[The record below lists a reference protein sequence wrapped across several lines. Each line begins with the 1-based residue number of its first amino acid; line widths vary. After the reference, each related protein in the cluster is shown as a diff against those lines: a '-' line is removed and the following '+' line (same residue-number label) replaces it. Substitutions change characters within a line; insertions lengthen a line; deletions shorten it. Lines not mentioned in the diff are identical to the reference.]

1 MSGDFMLSGVME
13 IKHPFPWEI
22 SQVFPSAQLL
32 QQQHTRNLPVSF
44 DNLQFNGYSREIILI
59 LADLRLYRFIYK
71 WDF

>member
-1 MSGDFMLSGVME
+1 ME

-22 SQVFPSAQLL
+22 SKVFPSAQLL

-44 DNLQFNGYSREIILI
+44 DNLLFNGYSREIILI